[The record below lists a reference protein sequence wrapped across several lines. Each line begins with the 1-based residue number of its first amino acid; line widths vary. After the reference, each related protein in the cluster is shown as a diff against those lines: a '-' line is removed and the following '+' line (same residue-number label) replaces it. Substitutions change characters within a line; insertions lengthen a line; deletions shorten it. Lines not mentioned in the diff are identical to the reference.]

1 SPMTYSYG
9 NVAYDYGMTRVVGGA
24 GAAEAAWPWIVSIQ
38 HPWMPGLGHVCG
50 GSLISPDWV
59 LTAAHCFDDMSLIY
73 VVIGA
78 TRFTQ
83 PGPGA
88 AVRNVKQVV
97 IHQDYNRN
105 NFTYD
110 IALMQLDHPVQCSSY
125 IQLACVAEPTL
136 RVSEL
141 INCWI
146 AGWGSTVAR
155 LGPTTPDLLQEAKV
169 QLIDLQLCNSS
180 DWYRGQ
186 IYTHQLCAGYPQGG
200 IAACQ
205 GDSGGPLMCQDNKA
219 DSWWV
224 VGITSWGKGCARAK
238 RPGVYTSTQYF
249 YDWILVHTGANTLGR
264 GSPSSQTWNNL
275 VTVPPP
281 PTLKPWPIQPL
292 PTVNPWPIQPIPTF
306 KPWPT
311 LPPTHKPWPTL
322 PPTHKPLP
330 TALPTHKPW
339 PTPLPTSNP
348 WPTLPPTH
356 KPLPTALPTHK
367 PWPTPIPS
375 QKPLPT
381 ALPTPEPTPL
391 GEVSSCPYPL
401 NKLVDFF
408 TKVKKLLH
416 DVLGQNTA

>member
-1 SPMTYSYG
+1 VNSPMTYSYG

-38 HPWMPGLGHVCG
+38 HPWVPGLGHMCG

-59 LTAAHCFDDMSLIY
+59 LTAAHCFDDVSNASLIY

-97 IHQDYNRN
+97 VHQDYNPKD
-105 NFTYD
+105 FSYD

-155 LGPTTPDLLQEAKV
+155 SAGTTPDLLQEAKV

-180 DWYRGQ
+180 DWYGGQ

-205 GDSGGPLMCQDNKA
+205 GDSGGPLMCQDNNA
-219 DSWWV
+219 DHWWV
-224 VGITSWGKGCARAK
+224 IGVTSWANGCARAMQ
-238 RPGVYTSTQYF
+238 PAVYTSTKYF
-249 YDWILVHTGANTLGR
+249 YDWIDYNMRVNAMKTSGPASQSSICSWHCSCT
-264 GSPSSQTWNNL
+264 PSS
-275 VTVPPP
+275 
-281 PTLKPWPIQPL
+281 L
-292 PTVNPWPIQPIPTF
+292 PQMDSSAAACPRDC
-306 KPWPT
+306 
-311 LPPTHKPWPTL
+311 
-322 PPTHKPLP
+322 
-330 TALPTHKPW
+330 TA
-339 PTPLPTSNP
+339 
-348 WPTLPPTH
+348 
-356 KPLPTALPTHK
+356 
-367 PWPTPIPS
+367 
-375 QKPLPT
+375 
-381 ALPTPEPTPL
+381 
-391 GEVSSCPYPL
+391 SSCRKRGL
-401 NKLVDFF
+401 RKQQRAFLQGQ
-408 TKVKKLLH
+408 
-416 DVLGQNTA
+416 VLIGQGAVSLQ